1 MPPLLHSKVGNLNAR
16 GGFVRL
22 AAVGLILFYWQ
33 LRAKHRNLL
42 KFRLCGAD
50 FAAPLY
56 VFRTFAMGFHHQ
68 GQ

>member
-33 LRAKHRNLL
+33 LRAKHRNL
-42 KFRLCGAD
+42 
-50 FAAPLY
+50 
-56 VFRTFAMGFHHQ
+56 
-68 GQ
+68 